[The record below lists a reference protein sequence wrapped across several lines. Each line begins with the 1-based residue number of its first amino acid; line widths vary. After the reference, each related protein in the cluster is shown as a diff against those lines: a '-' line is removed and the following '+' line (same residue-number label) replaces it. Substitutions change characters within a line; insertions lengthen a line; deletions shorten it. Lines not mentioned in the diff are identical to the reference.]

1 MNNINK
7 IVLILIFLLKDCIGY
22 INSNK
27 FNIKVVKKE
36 CLTTLYD
43 TIDDIS
49 SSSSSKHRI
58 IVAGAS
64 GYIGRSVVKELVN
77 RGISCGA
84 IVRNT
89 DLSNITNKFL
99 QGSDVIICDVLD
111 PLQIEKVLIDYQ
123 PTSAIC
129 CLASRSG
136 VKRDAYAV
144 DYQGGKNLLD
154 ALMVSSKLKK
164 KRCHYTLLSA
174 YCCGKPLLQFQFAKL
189 KLEEDIKQNIEFV
202 SHSIV
207 RPTAFFKSLDGQ
219 IESVRKGNP
228 ILYFGD
234 GKCAANPISEVDLAK
249 FIVDCTLN
257 PKEMDMLDKTRDIGG
272 PDVPPITKLQ
282 QGNMIYDALNIE
294 KDKRAFVSIPLGIF
308 DILINSFTFFESVS
322 KLFKLNNLIEK
333 FNDAAELARIV
344 KYYASEPM
352 VATDFSKKE
361 VQGTMRLSDHFKYI
375 ADRGG
380 LLEEVDP
387 MTTTAGV
394 LGSFSKNQYI
404 KPTVSENT

>member
-1 MNNINK
+1 MRTLL
-7 IVLILIFLLKDCIGY
+7 VLLVILLKDSIGF
-22 INSNK
+22 ISSNNVRSDSRSLS
-27 FNIKVVKKE
+27 F
-36 CLTTLYD
+36 TALYD
-43 TIDDIS
+43 NNNDNKDN
-49 SSSSSKHRI
+49 SKHRV

-64 GYIGRSVVKELVN
+64 GYIGRSVVRELVS
-77 RGISCGA
+77 RGISCA
-84 IVRNT
+84 AVVRTT

-99 QGSDVIICDVLD
+99 QGSDIIECDVLD
-111 PLQIEKVLIDYQ
+111 PLQTEKVLLDYQ
-123 PTSAIC
+123 PTAAIC

-144 DYQGGKNLLD
+144 DYQGGKNILD
-154 ALMVSSKLKK
+154 ALMLSSKLRSNNKN
-164 KRCHYTLLSA
+164 RCHYTLLSA

-189 KLEEDIKQNIEFV
+189 KLEENVKQNIDYV

-234 GKCAANPISEVDLAK
+234 GKCSANAISEVDLAK
-249 FIVDCTLN
+249 FIVDCALK
-257 PKEMDMLDKTRDIGG
+257 PKEMDMLDETRDIGG

-282 QGNMIYDALNIE
+282 QGNMIYDALNIDE
-294 KDKRAFVSIPLGIF
+294 DKRSFVSIPLGIF
-308 DILINSFTFFESVS
+308 DVLINTFTFFE
-322 KLFKLNNLIEK
+322 KAFDLFKLESLTEK
-333 FNDAAELARIV
+333 LGDAAELARIV

-352 VATDFSKKE
+352 VATDYSKKQ
-361 VQGTMRLSDHFKYI
+361 VQGTTRLRDHFKAI

-404 KPTVSENT
+404 KPTVSENS